1 MQADFLR
8 AQAIGS
14 PIAIPAIGL
23 QLQVRIA
30 PAATQAKA
38 TLVETTDA
46 PGFGPPQHRHER
58 ETEVFHVLQG
68 RYLFELDDERIVA
81 QAGETI
87 AAPRGSTHR
96 FVNIDSKPSRL
107 LVLVMPGLDAIA
119 LFTELRG
126 VLANGTPEHGALEAF
141 GDKWGVEFLG
151 PPLNCL
157 AQAAHCAA

>member
-1 MQADFLR
+1 MQADVLQS
-8 AQAIGS
+8 QASGS
-14 PIAIPAIGL
+14 PIAIPAFGV

-30 PAATQAKA
+30 PAVTQARA
-38 TLVETTDA
+38 TLIETIDA

-68 RYLFELDDERIVA
+68 RYLFELDDERIIA
-81 QAGETI
+81 RAGETVV
-87 AAPRGSTHR
+87 ARRGGTHR
-96 FVNIDSKPSRL
+96 FINIDARPSRL
-107 LVLVMPGLDAIA
+107 LVLIMPGIDANA
-119 LFTELRG
+119 LFSELRT
-126 VLANGTPEHGALEAF
+126 VIANDRPAPDALEAF